1 MKREKKDMKEKKER
15 MIDIKVSSHS
25 ETERRN
31 RMLLKAALINN
42 KYMKVE
48 IVVNRRIERLYE
60 EYMTLIDG
68 LKGKTKDERFE
79 LYESMTKRLYP
90 HAEKVVDLEDQ
101 LNENRKDYQR
111 KFKEWFFVIC
121 KSSFSNGRFGETCF
135 ELYKKEI
142 VKKSKKDK
150 CSSKIYAHK
159 VILALGLMGLL
170 EKVKENYSHSKEN
183 PHGYQYKID
192 YFKWFELM
200 KGVSKGNV
208 SISLDFEVDWTGYE
222 DWYGERQFETIKSM
236 TVERKLYEQA
246 KFYLNEFDD
255 YFFSTTLKADEKKHF
270 TDKWFAARAVCAIA
284 EHDTYHMLRHSDDS
298 EENDEEKLIYNAG
311 RYYTC
316 LTNMHNEIRKEL
328 RIDGEQ
334 VVEVDIS
341 SAQPAMLGLLLRER
355 YPNVKSS
362 WLEHCEKGDFYEWIG
377 SIILGRKITPDER
390 KVIKLLIMRMLYIAQ
405 RPTETQDET
414 PFWWYLKTYIQE
426 KNPSKKENLGKGKLF
441 KSFDFIVMSY
451 LQAEEPELYKMV
463 YDARTNLKEVK
474 RRKPTAKGKT
484 TKKRN
489 NLSINMT
496 EMEVKYIKACLKAI
510 APDVKYFYT
519 IHDCIGCKK
528 SDAAK
533 VKEVMVA
540 VGKEMFGATLNVK
553 LESSEGETIMD
564 DFKFILEEVVMKK
577 KVWSSEEKAA

>member
-1 MKREKKDMKEKKER
+1 
-15 MIDIKVSSHS
+15 
-25 ETERRN
+25 
-31 RMLLKAALINN
+31 
-42 KYMKVE
+42 MKVE

-90 HAEKVVDLEDQ
+90 HAEKVVDLEDL

-355 YPNVKSS
+355 YPDIRSA

-377 SIILGRKITPDER
+377 SIVLGRKITPEER

-405 RPTETQDET
+405 RPTEKKDNTSFGT
-414 PFWWYLKTYIQE
+414 YLKKYIKE

-451 LQAEEPELYKMV
+451 LKAEEPKLYKLV
-463 YDARTNLKEVK
+463 YEHRTKLKEVK

-489 NLSINMT
+489 NLSISMT

-510 APDVKYFYT
+510 APEVKYFYT
-519 IHDCIGCKK
+519 IHDCIGCKA
-528 SDAAK
+528 SDAEK
-533 VKEVMVA
+533 VRQAMLA
-540 VGKEMFGATLNVK
+540 VGKEMFDATLNIK
-553 LESSEGETIMD
+553 LEKGTGETIMD
-564 DFKFILEEVVMKK
+564 DFKFIPEEVVMKK
-577 KVWSSEEKAA
+577 KGWCPEKKAA

>member
-1 MKREKKDMKEKKER
+1 MK
-15 MIDIKVSSHS
+15 I
-25 ETERRN
+25 
-31 RMLLKAALINN
+31 
-42 KYMKVE
+42 E

-60 EYMTLIDG
+60 EYMTLIDS

-170 EKVKENYSHSKEN
+170 EGVKDNYSHSRDGA
-183 PHGYQYKID
+183 HGYNYKVD
-192 YFKWFELM
+192 MFKWVELM
-200 KGVSKGNV
+200 KGVSRGSV
-208 SISLDFEVDWTGYE
+208 ALPLDIEIDWAGYE
-222 DWYGERQFETIKSM
+222 DWFGERQFETIKSM
-236 TVERKLYEQA
+236 TVEPKVYKQA
-246 KFYLNEFDD
+246 KTYLEKFDD
-255 YFFSTTLKADEKKHF
+255 FFFTSTLKADEKKHF

-298 EENDEEKLIYNAG
+298 EDNDEEKLIHNAG

-316 LTNMHNEIRKEL
+316 LTNMHSEIRKEL
-328 RIDGEQ
+328 CIDGEQ

-341 SAQPAMLGLLLRER
+341 AAQPTMLGLLLRER
-355 YPNVKSS
+355 YPNVKSA

-377 SIILGRKITPDER
+377 RISIGRGITKDER
-390 KVIKLLIMRMLYIAQ
+390 QVIKTLVMRLLYTAIK
-405 RPTETQDET
+405 PTEKQDET
-414 PFWWYLKTYIQE
+414 PFWWYLKTYLKE
-426 KNPSKKENLGKGKLF
+426 KDASKRVHLEDGGLF
-441 KSFDFIVMSY
+441 KSFDFIIMSY
-451 LQAEEPELYKMV
+451 LKAEEPALYKLV
-463 YDARTNLKEVK
+463 YDARTNLKTVK
-474 RRKPTAKGKT
+474 RKKPTAAGRT

-489 NLSINMT
+489 NLSIMMT

-510 APDVKYFYT
+510 APDVQHFYT
-519 IHDCIGCKK
+519 IHDCVGCKA

-533 VKEVMVA
+533 VKQAMLV

-553 LESSEGETIMD
+553 LESSSGETIMD
-564 DFKFILEEVVMKK
+564 DFKFVPEEVVMKK
-577 KVWSSEEKAA
+577 KGWQQEKKAA

>member
-1 MKREKKDMKEKKER
+1 
-15 MIDIKVSSHS
+15 
-25 ETERRN
+25 
-31 RMLLKAALINN
+31 
-42 KYMKVE
+42 MKVE

-236 TVERKLYEQA
+236 TVETKLYEQA

-355 YPNVKSS
+355 YPSVKSA

-414 PFWWYLKTYIQE
+414 PFWWYLKTYLQE

-451 LQAEEPELYKMV
+451 LKAEEPELYKMV

-489 NLSINMT
+489 NLSILMT
-496 EMEVKYIKACLKAI
+496 EMEVKYIKAVLKAI
-510 APDVKYFYT
+510 APHIQYFFT
-519 IHDCIGCKK
+519 IHDCIGCKA
-528 SDAAK
+528 SEAEK
-533 VKEVMVA
+533 VKAAMLSVA
-540 VGKEMFGATLNVK
+540 KDMFGANLNIK
-553 LESSEGETIMD
+553 LECSSGETIMD
-564 DFKFILEEVVMKK
+564 DFKFVPEEVVMKK
-577 KVWSSEEKAA
+577 KGWSIEKKAA

>member
-1 MKREKKDMKEKKER
+1 
-15 MIDIKVSSHS
+15 
-25 ETERRN
+25 
-31 RMLLKAALINN
+31 
-42 KYMKVE
+42 MKVE
-48 IVVNRRIERLYE
+48 IVVNRRIEKLYE

-142 VKKSKKDK
+142 VKKSKTDK

-159 VILALGLMGLL
+159 VILALGLIGLL
-170 EKVKENYSHSKEN
+170 EGVKENYSNSKKSA
-183 PHGYQYKID
+183 HGYTYKVD
-192 YFKWFELM
+192 MFKWVELM
-200 KGVSKGNV
+200 KGVSRGNV
-208 SISLDFEVDWTGYE
+208 SVSLDIDIDWTGYE

-236 TVERKLYEQA
+236 TVEPKLYEQA
-246 KFYLNEFDD
+246 KSYLDEFDD
-255 YFFSTTLKADEKKHF
+255 YFFTTTLKDNEKKHF

-414 PFWWYLKTYIQE
+414 PFWWYLKTYLQE

-451 LQAEEPELYKMV
+451 LKAEEPELYKMV

-484 TKKRN
+484 TKNRN

-519 IHDCIGCKK
+519 IHDCIGCRA
-528 SDAAK
+528 SDAEK
-533 VKEVMVA
+533 VKQTMLA

-553 LESSEGETIMD
+553 LESSSGETVMD
-564 DFKFILEEVVMKK
+564 DFKFIPEEVVMKK
-577 KVWSSEEKAA
+577 KGWCSVKKAA

>member
-1 MKREKKDMKEKKER
+1 MK
-15 MIDIKVSSHS
+15 I
-25 ETERRN
+25 
-31 RMLLKAALINN
+31 
-42 KYMKVE
+42 E

-60 EYMTLIDG
+60 ECMTLIDE
-68 LKGKTKDERFE
+68 LKAMTREERFE
-79 LYESMTKRLYP
+79 LYESMTKTLYP

-170 EKVKENYSHSKEN
+170 EKVKENYSHSKES
-183 PHGYQYKID
+183 PHGYQYKVD

-200 KGVSKGNV
+200 NGVSKGNV
-208 SISLDFEVDWTGYE
+208 AIPLDIEVDWTGYE

-236 TVERKLYEQA
+236 SVEPKVYKQA
-246 KFYLNEFDD
+246 KTYLEKFDD
-255 YFFSTTLKADEKKHF
+255 YFFTTTLKADEKKHL
-270 TDKWFAARAVCAIA
+270 TDKWFAARAICAIA

-298 EENDEEKLIYNAG
+298 EDNDEEKLIHNAG

-316 LTNMHNEIRKEL
+316 LTNMHSEIRKEL
-328 RIDGEQ
+328 CIDGEQ

-341 SAQPAMLGLLLRER
+341 SAQPTMLGFLLRKQH
-355 YPNVKSS
+355 PDIKSA

-377 SIILGRKITPDER
+377 RIALGRKITTEER
-390 KVIKLLIMRMLYIAQ
+390 KTIKVLIMRMLYTAQ
-405 RPTETQDET
+405 KPTEQQDET
-414 PFWWYLKTYIQE
+414 PFWWYLKTYLQE
-426 KNPSKKENLGKGKLF
+426 KDASKRENLATGKLF
-441 KSFDFIVMSY
+441 KSFDFIAMNY
-451 LQAEEPELYKMV
+451 LKAEEPKLYELV
-463 YDARTNLKEVK
+463 YEHRTNLKEVK
-474 RRKPTAKGKT
+474 RRKPTARGKM

-489 NLSINMT
+489 NLSISMT

-510 APDVKYFYT
+510 APKVKYFYT
-519 IHDCIGCKK
+519 IHDCIGCKA
-528 SDAAK
+528 SDAERVKQVMLAIAK
-533 VKEVMVA
+533 D
-540 VGKEMFGATLNVK
+540 MFDATLNIK
-553 LESSEGETIMD
+553 LESSSGETIMD
-564 DFKFILEEVVMKK
+564 DFKFISEEVVMKK
-577 KVWSSEEKAA
+577 KGWSSVKNTA

>member
-1 MKREKKDMKEKKER
+1 MK
-15 MIDIKVSSHS
+15 I
-25 ETERRN
+25 
-31 RMLLKAALINN
+31 
-42 KYMKVE
+42 E

-60 EYMTLIDG
+60 EYMTLIDE
-68 LKGKTKDERFE
+68 LKAMTREERFE
-79 LYESMTKRLYP
+79 LYERMTKTLYP

-170 EKVKENYSHSKEN
+170 EKVKENYSHSKES
-183 PHGYQYKID
+183 PHGYLYKVD
-192 YFKWFELM
+192 YFKWFELI

-208 SISLDFEVDWTGYE
+208 AIPLDIEVDWSDYE
-222 DWYGERQFETIKSM
+222 DWYGERQFETIRSM
-236 TVERKLYEQA
+236 TVEPKVYKQA
-246 KFYLNEFDD
+246 KTYLEKFDD
-255 YFFSTTLKADEKKHF
+255 YFFTTTLKADEKKHF
-270 TDKWFAARAVCAIA
+270 TDKWFAARAVCAIT

-298 EENDEEKLIYNAG
+298 EDNDEEKLIHNAG

-316 LTNMHNEIRKEL
+316 LTNMHSEIRKEL
-328 RIDGEQ
+328 CIDGEQ

-341 SAQPAMLGLLLRER
+341 AAQPTMLGLLLRER
-355 YPNVKSS
+355 YPNVKSA
-362 WLEHCEKGDFYEWIG
+362 WLSHCEKGDFYEWIG
-377 SIILGRKITPDER
+377 RIAIGRGITKDER
-390 KVIKLLIMRMLYIAQ
+390 QVIKTLVMRLLYTAIK
-405 RPTETQDET
+405 PTEKQDET
-414 PFWWYLKTYIQE
+414 PFWWYLKTYLKE
-426 KNPSKKENLGKGKLF
+426 KDASKRVRLEDGGLF
-441 KSFDFIVMSY
+441 KSFDFIIMSY
-451 LQAEEPELYKMV
+451 LKAEEPALYKLV
-463 YDARTNLKEVK
+463 YDARTNLKTVK
-474 RRKPTAKGKT
+474 RKKPTAAGRT

-489 NLSINMT
+489 NLSIMMT

-510 APDVKYFYT
+510 APNAHYFYT
-519 IHDCIGCKK
+519 IHDCIGCKA

-533 VKEVMVA
+533 VKQAMLA

-553 LESSEGETIMD
+553 LESSSGETIMD
-564 DFKFILEEVVMKK
+564 DFKFVPEEVVMKK
-577 KVWSSEEKAA
+577 RGWGSVKQAA

>member
-1 MKREKKDMKEKKER
+1 
-15 MIDIKVSSHS
+15 
-25 ETERRN
+25 
-31 RMLLKAALINN
+31 
-42 KYMKVE
+42 MKVK
-48 IVVNRRIERLYE
+48 IITNRRIERLYE
-60 EYMTLIDG
+60 EYITLIDG
-68 LKGKTKDERFE
+68 LKAMTREERFE
-79 LYESMTKRLYP
+79 LYERMTKTLYP
-90 HAEKVVDLEDQ
+90 HATKVVDLEDQ
-101 LNENRKDYQR
+101 LNEERKDYQR

-170 EKVKENYSHSKEN
+170 EKVKENYSHSKES
-183 PHGYQYKID
+183 PHGYQYKVD

-208 SISLDFEVDWTGYE
+208 AIPLDIEVDWTGYE

-236 TVERKLYEQA
+236 SVEPKVYKQA
-246 KFYLNEFDD
+246 KTYLEKFDD
-255 YFFSTTLKADEKKHF
+255 YFFTTTLKADEKKHF

-298 EENDEEKLIYNAG
+298 EDNDEEKLIHNAG

-316 LTNMHNEIRKEL
+316 LTNMHSEIRKEL
-328 RIDGEQ
+328 CIDGEQ

-341 SAQPAMLGLLLRER
+341 AAQPTMLGLLLRER
-355 YPNVKSS
+355 YPNVKSA
-362 WLEHCEKGDFYEWIG
+362 WLSHCEKGGFYEWIG
-377 SIILGRKITPDER
+377 RMAIGRGITPEER
-390 KVIKLLIMRMLYIAQ
+390 RVIKLLVMRLLYTAIK
-405 RPTETQDET
+405 PTEKQDET
-414 PFWWYLKTYIQE
+414 PFWWYLKTYLQE
-426 KNPSKKENLGKGKLF
+426 KDASKRVRLEDGGLF
-441 KSFDFIVMSY
+441 KSFDFIIMSY
-451 LQAEEPELYKMV
+451 LKAEEPALYKLV
-463 YDARTNLKEVK
+463 YDARTNLKTVK
-474 RRKPTAKGKT
+474 RKKPTAAGRT

-489 NLSINMT
+489 NLSIMMT

-510 APDVKYFYT
+510 APDVQHFYT
-519 IHDCIGCKK
+519 IHDCIGCKA

-533 VKEVMVA
+533 VKQAMLA

-553 LESSEGETIMD
+553 LESSSGETIMD
-564 DFKFILEEVVMKK
+564 DFKFVSEEVVMKK
-577 KVWSSEEKAA
+577 KVWQPAKKAA

>member
-1 MKREKKDMKEKKER
+1 MK
-15 MIDIKVSSHS
+15 IDIVIS
-25 ETERRN
+25 
-31 RMLLKAALINN
+31 
-42 KYMKVE
+42 
-48 IVVNRRIERLYE
+48 RRIERLYE
-60 EYMTLIDG
+60 EYMTVIESLRD
-68 LKGKTKDERFE
+68 KTKDERLE
-79 LYESMTKRLYP
+79 LYKSMTKRLYP
-90 HAEKVVDLEDQ
+90 HATKMVDLEDQ
-101 LNENRKDYQR
+101 LITGRKDYQR

-142 VKKSKKDK
+142 IKKSKEDK

-159 VILALGLMGLL
+159 VILALGLIGLL
-170 EKVKENYSHSKEN
+170 EGVKENYSNSTKSA
-183 PHGYQYKID
+183 HGYTYEVD
-192 YFKWFELM
+192 MFKWVELM

-208 SISLDFEVDWTGYE
+208 SIPLDFEVDWSGYE

-236 TVERKLYEQA
+236 SVEPKVYEQA
-246 KFYLNEFDD
+246 KSYLERYDE
-255 YFFSTTLKADEKKHF
+255 YFFTNTLKADEKKHF

-298 EENDEEKLIYNAG
+298 EDNDDEKLIYNAG

-328 RIDGEQ
+328 CIDGEP

-341 SAQPAMLGLLLRER
+341 AAQPTMLGLLLRER
-355 YPNVKSS
+355 YPDIRSA

-377 SIILGRKITPDER
+377 SIALGRKITPEER

-405 RPTETQDET
+405 RPTEKKDNASFET
-414 PFWWYLKTYIQE
+414 YLKKYIKE

-441 KSFDFIVMSY
+441 KSFDFIIMSY
-451 LQAEEPELYKMV
+451 LKAKEPELYKLV
-463 YDARTNLKEVK
+463 YEARTNLKEVK
-474 RRKPTAKGKT
+474 RKKPTAAGRT

-519 IHDCIGCKK
+519 IHDCIGCKA
-528 SDAAK
+528 SDAER
-533 VKEVMVA
+533 VKQVMIAVA
-540 VGKEMFGATLNVK
+540 KEMFDATLNIK
-553 LESSEGETIMD
+553 LESSSGETIMD
-564 DFKFILEEVVMKK
+564 DFKFIPEELVMKK
-577 KVWSSEEKAA
+577 KGWSSVKQAA